1 MMIRVSFLLALLIFF
16 TSATAVSLNSFRLSD
31 ISSLLLLFV
40 LLIDSGSLGKRL
52 KIFLVSF
59 CVLVIT
65 SLSFLHQMISA
76 DYSIVLAGMPNALAI
91 FFNLVIMIIF
101 ILRCNEELVV
111 SIMIDYCRIT
121 LLICFSLYLLTVM
134 HGAPGWIDQVDVI
147 ERFSALSKNPNQ
159 LALFLLPIPFF
170 SIYAYHKN
178 RITKSVAILM
188 ISFVIFLNIIAM
200 GKALFVAWILSVG
213 FFYLIRWR
221 LFDRIKIT
229 LIFLVSRF
237 FVILLFLLVASPFIY
252 LLYTGATPGGQED
265 QGAIRLALWENGLNA
280 WLDAF
285 FIGHGP
291 GHYSGVDRP
300 YEFMESHNFIID
312 WASAYGI
319 VGVAF
324 LLLFFYT
331 ILAQVL
337 KSSNKLILVF
347 LIALIVQMTFHFY
360 ARQPIFWLWWIFA
373 FIVTNN
379 EGLIKVRANFKIA

>member
-1 MMIRVSFLLALLIFF
+1 MSFLLALLIFF
-16 TSATAVSLNSFRLSD
+16 TSATAVSFNSLRLSD

-52 KIFLVSF
+52 QILIVTFFK
-59 CVLVIT
+59 LVIT

-76 DYSIVLAGMPNALAI
+76 DYLMVVAGMPNALAI
-91 FFNLVIMIIF
+91 FFNLILIIIF
-101 ILRCNEELVV
+101 ILRCGEELVV

-121 LLICFSLYLLTVM
+121 LIICFSLYILIVLY
-134 HGAPGWIDQVDVI
+134 GAPDWIDQVDVV
-147 ERFSALSKNPNQ
+147 ERYSALSKNPNQ

-170 SIYAYHKN
+170 SICAYHRN
-178 RITKSVAILM
+178 RICKSVAILM
-188 ISFVIFLNIIAM
+188 ISFVIILNIFVM
-200 GKALFVAWILSVG
+200 GKALFVAWILSFG
-213 FFYLIRWR
+213 FFYLIGWK
-221 LFDRIKIT
+221 LYDKVKIT

-237 FVILLFLLVASPFIY
+237 LAILLMLLIVSPLIY
-252 LLYTGATPGGQED
+252 LLYAGATPGGQED
-265 QGAIRLALWENGLNA
+265 QGAIRLALWGNGLHA

-291 GHYSGVDRP
+291 GHYSGISDS

-319 VGVAF
+319 VGVF
-324 LLLFFYT
+324 SLLLFFFT

-337 KSSNKLILVF
+337 RSSNKLILAF
-347 LIALIVQMTFHFY
+347 LIALIALMTFHFY
-360 ARQPIFWLWWIFA
+360 ARQPVFWLWWIFA

-379 EGLIKVRANFKIA
+379 DGLIKPRVNFKVT